1 MNTWG
6 HIPTSDPYHF
16 ITWANGINGSSHLEF
31 PGSQDQ
37 AYGQYPNGFPML
49 LQMLSTTTGLSTFT
63 LTQYLHILL
72 GSLCVLPV
80 YLIMRNV
87 ATKPSHQAAGTAIAV
102 FAFAFIKYTSVSIPN
117 LVGLFLFAFVMWL
130 ALQAT
135 WTTKRLVAIVA
146 VTVPAIA
153 KIHYLSLV
161 CVGILLAIIALRKVM
176 LLLIDVGPTFNPRKL
191 LFLLIAALVA
201 GVFAWT
207 AAYRVMNSVYGIDI
221 TSQPPPRISIVLKV
235 IGYPV
240 VFGFLQTLS
249 LPLGI
254 IGIAIYYRKVHFGR
268 GERSLPVDPL
278 LLFSLW
284 MVFFILSV
292 GFLNVEYYPFRFNCF
307 LMIPFGMLC
316 LIGILYFRDILRSR
330 AGLKTLAPLVLPV
343 TVVLVVLQPLVISVV
358 PVSEGEPLL
367 PWKQEYGQ
375 TEISVLGGWMQEE
388 LLSVLEE
395 TNTGIPRQQIIMADW
410 VRSRALAALGSD
422 DIHLHWWFFQG
433 WVDSERKPYELRSLD
448 VYSGD
453 IIDALKILGRLNL
466 RNAYGST
473 GEWVYYYKYIY
484 TSDWIAQVMSDDFG
498 EDADFGKFDEYN
510 GSLFYSYGGKDP
522 YGEADSVLP
531 RTSGRIGTNEYP
543 VRPFDKLYSCPGV
556 DIYYFTPLKKRGY
569 S

>member
-1 MNTWG
+1 
-6 HIPTSDPYHF
+6 
-16 ITWANGINGSSHLEF
+16 
-31 PGSQDQ
+31 
-37 AYGQYPNGFPML
+37 ML
-49 LQMLSTTTGLSTFT
+49 LQMLSTATGLSTLT
-63 LTQYLHILL
+63 LTKYLHILL

-87 ATKPSHQAAGTAIAV
+87 ATKPSHVAAGTVIAV
-102 FAFAFIKYTSVSIPN
+102 LAFAFIKYTSVSIPN

-130 ALQAT
+130 ALRAS
-135 WTTKRLVAIVA
+135 WTTKRLVAVVA
-146 VTVPAIA
+146 VTIPAVA

-176 LLLIDVGPTFNPRKL
+176 LVLIEVGPDFNPRKL

-240 VFGFLQTLS
+240 VFGLLQTLS

-254 IGIAIYYRKVHFGR
+254 IGIAAYYRRVHFG
-268 GERSLPVDPL
+268 GEGKNLPMDPL

-307 LMIPFGMLC
+307 LMIPFGMVS
-316 LIGILYFRDILRSR
+316 LIGILYFRDLLRPR
-330 AGLKTLAPLVLPV
+330 AKLRTLAQLVLPA

-358 PVSEGEPLL
+358 PVSEGKPLL
-367 PWKQEYGQ
+367 PWTQEYGQ
-375 TEISVLGGWMQEE
+375 TEIAVLGGWMQDE

-395 TNTGIPRQQIIMADW
+395 PKSALEDPHRQIIMADW
-410 VRSRALAALGSD
+410 VRSRALAAFGSG
-422 DIHLHWWFFQG
+422 DIQLHWWFFQG
-433 WVDSERKPYELRSLD
+433 WVDSERRPYELRSLD

-453 IIDALKILGRLNL
+453 ITGALEILGRLNL
-466 RNAYGST
+466 GKAYGST
-473 GEWVYYYKYIY
+473 NEWFYYYKYIY
-484 TSDWIAQVMSDDFG
+484 TSDWIAQIMSDDFG
-498 EDADFGKFDEYN
+498 EKADFEKFDEYN
-510 GSLFYSYGGKDP
+510 GSLFYRHSSTYP
-522 YGEADSVLP
+522 YGEVGSFLP
-531 RTSGRIGTNEYP
+531 RTGNQYSI
-543 VRPFDKLYSCPGV
+543 RPFDKLLSCPGV
-556 DIYYFTPLKKRGY
+556 GIYYFTPLKKRV
-569 S
+569 